1 MNVHKIISKS
11 SYKNDEAHTEM
22 INPTSYN
29 DAGADTPIYKFS
41 ITVPQKW
48 PQRPTKRYLVD
59 KKNQRLGHLSSHF
72 AAPSNSSPNSFRRTR
87 NHDVDPRII
96 VYS

>member
-29 DAGADTPIYKFS
+29 DAGADTPK
-41 ITVPQKW
+41 Q
-48 PQRPTKRYLVD
+48 
-59 KKNQRLGHLSSHF
+59 KNQHHGATKMTSKTNKEVPGR
-72 AAPSNSSPNSFRRTR
+72 
-87 NHDVDPRII
+87 
-96 VYS
+96 